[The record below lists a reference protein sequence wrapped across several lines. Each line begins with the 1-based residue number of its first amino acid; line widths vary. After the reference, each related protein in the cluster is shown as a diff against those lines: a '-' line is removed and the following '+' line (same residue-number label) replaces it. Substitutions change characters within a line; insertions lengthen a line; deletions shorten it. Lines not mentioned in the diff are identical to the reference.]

1 MSDKR
6 ELIVQFNA
14 EETWLEKVDKL
25 KPMIKERKAAVKQA
39 LALCRMLNDQI
50 LVVKKRVTSEIV
62 EDLST
67 PVLNEVS
74 KLLNEVCDPFHG
86 TILERVV
93 EMVHIANSRVQ
104 DASVDFKKLQKSLSK
119 AKKMWSQGIL
129 VVSVDDMKELAK
141 TRVRQITVLLN
152 SVAARS
158 SESRRWHP

>member
-141 TRVRQITVLLN
+141 NRVRQITVLLN
-152 SVAARS
+152 SVS
-158 SESRRWHP
+158 VEKDGK